1 VTWSDAVAFY
11 SSHHI
16 VTWEY
21 LPSRKVGSWSKEQ
34 DLSSPLFL
42 SRICTS
48 LSLGGKMADGGVHKS
63 SVIHNF
69 FLKTK
74 CQPCIGTCQAV
85 PKSCPDD
92 DRFMS
97 FAESHP
103 HNFVHS
109 YRLQAKFTSNWSRF
123 LLLCPS
129 PSQQRVVLFVSGH
142 KKRALQRVTCERVE
156 VVWERKH
163 VGVRVTPYHTVSI
176 TCNEGER
183 RFSSTATSGEWL
195 LNYAFSAFQC
205 AHGPFVRSHT
215 PPYKTV
221 PNVTLSGKFDFKLLN

>member
-1 VTWSDAVAFY
+1 M
-11 SSHHI
+11 
-16 VTWEY
+16 
-21 LPSRKVGSWSKEQ
+21 
-34 DLSSPLFL
+34 
-42 SRICTS
+42 
-48 LSLGGKMADGGVHKS
+48 LSLFIPATILSHGNIFPAAKLGAGQKS
-63 SVIHNF
+63 KTCPRPFSFQESVLRCRLEEKWLMVVSTSQVSSIIF